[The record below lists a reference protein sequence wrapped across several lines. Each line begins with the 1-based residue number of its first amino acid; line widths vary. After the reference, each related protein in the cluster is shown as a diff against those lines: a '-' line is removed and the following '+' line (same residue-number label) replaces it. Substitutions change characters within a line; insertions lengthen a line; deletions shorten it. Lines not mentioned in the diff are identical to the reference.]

1 MPKPLP
7 LMVTTEA
14 TGAEVGLTPVMR
26 ALIVKLVAV
35 DPVPPLGVVTEIGPV
50 EPDAGTVA

>member
-1 MPKPLP
+1 
-7 LMVTTEA
+7 MVTTEA